1 MYDLAV
7 KVMWANYTCRRS
19 LAFALARP
27 YIFLCVFYIAT
38 LTVFEP
44 AWMM

>member
-27 YIFLCVFYIAT
+27 YILCVFYIAT
-38 LTVFEP
+38 LTFFEP
-44 AWMM
+44 ALTM